1 MERVDINAKVEAI
14 IALLMKISKEMIK
27 QDSTLESLGGDSLN
41 RVQLI
46 MELEETFSIEINDED
61 AEKFSTV
68 SQIVDYLEQ
77 RIKQKQ

>member
-27 QDSTLESLGGDSLN
+27 QDSTLESLGADSLN